1 MRNVEREAR
10 RKLLLLQGALY
21 RLEIVEARAAL
32 REASKPFATAKRL
45 AGLLTFALSHKRMA
59 FISAVV
65 PRLLARGCSRR
76 LARYALLI
84 AGAWAVVWCSKVALL
99 RGLRQR

>member
-1 MRNVEREAR
+1 MRSVEREAR

-21 RLEIVEARAAL
+21 RLEIVEARAAYC
-32 REASKPFATAKRL
+32 EASKPFARARRL

-59 FISAVV
+59 FISAFV
-65 PRLLARGCSRR
+65 PRLLARGPSRP

-84 AGAWAVVWCSKVALL
+84 AGAWAVVWCGKVALL